1 MNRFIPALAAAC
13 FAMSASF
20 AFAQAPSG
28 DAGKGPGMMGPGG
41 HHRMMNSCS
50 QEPDPAKCEAR
61 RKEMRDNMKQAME
74 TCKSDADRRG
84 CMTKQMCAK
93 AQDPVRCLEN
103 AKERHA
109 RMGRHMD
116 ERQKAHEACTG
127 KRGEELGKCLR
138 EQRRKSDHH
147 KPAQKG

>member
-41 HHRMMNSCS
+41 HHRMMKPCS

-61 RKEMRDNMKQAME
+61 RKEMRDNMKQAFE
-74 TCKSDADRRG
+74 TCKSDADKRG
-84 CMTKQMCAK
+84 CMTNQMCAK
-93 AQDPVRCLEN
+93 APDPAKCLAG
-103 AKERHA
+103 AKERQQKHA
-109 RMGRHMD
+109 QYRD
-116 ERQKAHEACTG
+116 ARQKAAEACTG
-127 KRGEELGKCLR
+127 KRGDDLTKCLH
-138 EQRRKSDHH
+138 EQHPRRKPDS
-147 KPAQKG
+147 K